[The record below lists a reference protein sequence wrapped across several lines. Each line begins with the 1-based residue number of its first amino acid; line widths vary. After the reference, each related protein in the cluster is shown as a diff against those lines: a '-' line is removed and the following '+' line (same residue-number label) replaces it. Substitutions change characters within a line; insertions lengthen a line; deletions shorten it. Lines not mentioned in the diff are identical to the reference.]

1 MENGNPEC
9 QLGDIARRCAK
20 TTSGYIQIG
29 KRNAPGLV
37 AENHGT
43 QLGFIAQDFRDAVP
57 RNLSKSVVTQ
67 IGNEDFLGITSNS
80 MTPLLTGA
88 VQEQQ
93 LTIKN
98 LQTLVEELQDRVEK
112 LELRVS
118 SLS

>member
-1 MENGNPEC
+1 MENGHPEC
-9 QLGDIARRCAK
+9 QLGDVARRCAK
-20 TTSGYIQIG
+20 TTSGYIQ
-29 KRNAPGLV
+29 V
-37 AENHGT
+37 E
-43 QLGFIAQDFRDAVP
+43 
-57 RNLSKSVVTQ
+57 

>member
-1 MENGNPEC
+1 M
-9 QLGDIARRCAK
+9 DIRNVSSA
-20 TTSGYIQIG
+20 TSLDAVLKLRPVTYKW
-29 KRNAPGLV
+29 KRNAPGLM

-43 QLGFIAQDFRDAVP
+43 QLGFIAQDVRDAVP
-57 RNLSKSVVTQ
+57 RNLSKSVVTH